1 MRNLILA
8 GATGLVL
15 ALTGASAY
23 AIPRTDEIMSHG
35 QVQDQ
40 SAVGAFLP
48 LAAPSGAAS
57 VNVPAAPRDFGGAGV
72 GTGSSNGGS
81 ASHR

>member
-23 AIPRTDEIMSHG
+23 AIPTTEQIMSHG

-40 SAVGAFLP
+40 TAVGAFLP
-48 LAAPSGAAS
+48 LAVQTDNANAYAP
-57 VNVPAAPRDFGGAGV
+57 APRQFGGEGAN
-72 GTGSSNGGS
+72 TGASNGGS